1 MRVLGI
7 DHGTK
12 RIGLALS
19 DPNQT
24 FASPF
29 GFYDTHPRKRLQ
41 KRLEKLFEEKEVQ
54 ALVIG
59 EPLTMSGEVGIQAEK
74 VEDFVE
80 WLRTWCTLEI
90 YSVDE
95 RLTSVIAEKALIEAG
110 VRRAERKTKR
120 DSVAAAVLLQ
130 TWLDTDHT
138 TK

>member
-19 DPNQT
+19 DPTQT

-41 KRLEKLFEEKEVQ
+41 KRLQKLFEEKNVEI
-54 ALVIG
+54 LVVG

-90 YSVDE
+90 HSVDE

-110 VRRAERKTKR
+110 VRRAERKVKR

-130 TWLDTDHT
+130 TWLDTDR
-138 TK
+138 

>member
-1 MRVLGI
+1 MRALGI

-19 DPNQT
+19 DPSQT

-41 KRLEKLFEEKEVQ
+41 KRLEKLFAEKEIS
-54 ALVIG
+54 ALVVG
-59 EPLTMSGEVGIQAEK
+59 EPLTLKGEVGIQAEK

-80 WLRTWCTLEI
+80 WLRSWVTIEVHT
-90 YSVDE
+90 VDE

-110 VRRAERKTKR
+110 MRRAERKTKR
-120 DSVAAAVLLQ
+120 DAVAAAILLQ
-130 TWLDTDHT
+130 TWLDSA
-138 TK
+138 